1 MMNYYPLLLSS
12 FRPSPSVSSGGDKIP
27 LEEELVGGEPPP
39 PPGNRISGTAAAA
52 GLPSSKDDQSVASES
67 SGFGSLPKKRSGTT
81 ATTGEV
87 VIGLGLVDD
96 RVTDCDPMVETGG
109 GGGGGVVDAVAQS
122 GVSPTNPM
130 LSSTDHGHS
139 RNSSNTSQVS
149 DIKVTGVEVEV

>member
-1 MMNYYPLLLSS
+1 M
-12 FRPSPSVSSGGDKIP
+12 SSGGDKIP
-27 LEEELVGGEPPP
+27 LEEELVGGEPP

-109 GGGGGVVDAVAQS
+109 GGAVDAVAQS

>member
-39 PPGNRISGTAAAA
+39 PGNRVSGTAAAA

-67 SGFGSLPKKRSGTT
+67 SGFGSLPKKRSGTYT

-96 RVTDCDPMVETGG
+96 RVTDCDPMVESGG
-109 GGGGGVVDAVAQS
+109 GGAVDAVAQS